1 METLIGEQI
10 MYTRGIGGHLPKEHV
25 LFQVCFVFLVLNLAL
40 LLGELPIVLNQFV
53 MWWLWV
59 L

>member
-1 METLIGEQI
+1 
-10 MYTRGIGGHLPKEHV
+10 MYTRGTGGHLPKEHV